1 MALTK
6 KSGMGEQLNIQL
18 LSGQERETSNFGF
31 FFLKKKFIVTRKEND
46 GVIMYKY
53 QSKGKLQLM
62 RSKRDERK

>member
-31 FFLKKKFIVTRKEND
+31 FFLKKK
-46 GVIMYKY
+46 
-53 QSKGKLQLM
+53 SSLQEKKMTELLCI
-62 RSKRDERK
+62 SIKVKVSYN